1 MLFSEGNNLWWGGG
15 GIFPG
20 REEWKT
26 LPKLLIPLFSSFFS
40 DLPPPLPPFH
50 STCWHVF
57 LGECVTFNKLL
68 YLKTWWFD
76 GPTLL
81 SLGTLVPEAPCW
93 MFYQTMCQQFYCR
106 FDTDNMVSAST
117 LIQYHTQKQIHT

>member
-15 GIFPG
+15 GFFQVGRNEKPCLNCLSLYFPVFFL
-20 REEWKT
+20 T
-26 LPKLLIPLFSSFFS
+26 SPHPFPL
-40 DLPPPLPPFH
+40 
-50 STCWHVF
+50 STQLVDMFF

-81 SLGTLVPEAPCW
+81 SLGTWVPEAPCW